1 MNNTTKPA
9 APAPCQTRRMIP
21 KIGPE
26 TIKRASD
33 HLVRMGSSRSPWY
46 RARTGTSITVRLV
59 RRSTTSRTFSGIS
72 TVTVGTSA
80 PMRRPAEQW
89 MARPPGLTRTR
100 QRMLLTYRLLC
111 AVRWV
116 NCTMLS
122 MDIRT
127 EQFGSDLTRT
137 MPGAAVLVSILAWK
151 ARTISPAAT
160 SPAAIPASRHHAPPA
175 SSAMPANSCPADR
188 AERSGARQGE
198 RTGQQLTKRRE
209 IDRLDHE
216 GAGPTLRCPGHTV
229 RVPVG
234 RHHHGGQTWVRA
246 FHGLQ

>member
-127 EQFGSDLTRT
+127 EQFGSDADQNHAGSGS
-137 MPGAAVLVSILAWK
+137 PGQHPGLE
-151 ARTISPAAT
+151 SP
-160 SPAAIPASRHHAPPA
+160 
-175 SSAMPANSCPADR
+175 NNQ
-188 AERSGARQGE
+188 SGGDQSG
-198 RTGQQLTKRRE
+198 G
-209 IDRLDHE
+209 DS
-216 GAGPTLRCPGHTV
+216 
-229 RVPVG
+229 RVPPPRAPG
-234 RHHHGGQTWVRA
+234 IISHAGQ
-246 FHGLQ
+246 